1 MNPRDPKALNDLL
14 AAPVF
19 LPSVAELTKYVPKAD
34 SACACAS
41 AASAAA
47 IPATRPT
54 APKVISLVP
63 QQVIFNPPA
72 TIVYWK
78 DGDKTVVRCDN
89 DEFSEEFGFA
99 MACMRKIYGT
109 RANFKAQFKDAYRP
123 QAKKATAKLKEA
135 SAEVGIPAPNA
146 PKVNNPIRIIKK
158 SGNGVP
164 SLDQLLKELAGDDS
178 IGVEIEFR
186 VKNA

>member
-1 MNPRDPKALNDLL
+1 MP
-14 AAPVF
+14 F
-19 LPSVAELTKYVPKAD
+19 
-34 SACACAS
+34 
-41 AASAAA
+41 SAAA

-54 APKVISLVP
+54 PPKAISLVP

-109 RANFKAQFKDAYRP
+109 RANFKAQFKNAYYP
-123 QAKKATAKLKEA
+123 KPKVSEEKQKKSIEHTAHTENT
-135 SAEVGIPAPNA
+135 SAETAANHTKTGRVIKNA
-146 PKVNNPIRIIKK
+146 
-158 SGNGVP
+158 GEMM
-164 SLDQLLKELAGDDS
+164 SLNQLLKELSNGDSFGICISTHLVDPDK
-178 IGVEIEFR
+178 I
-186 VKNA
+186 

>member
-1 MNPRDPKALNDLL
+1 MNPRDAKALNDLL
-14 AAPVF
+14 ATPVF
-19 LPSVAELTKYVPKAD
+19 LPSVAELTKYAHKAD
-34 SACACAS
+34 SACACES
-41 AASAAA
+41 ATSATA
-47 IPATRPT
+47 ISATRPT
-54 APKVISLVP
+54 PPKAISLVP

-109 RANFKAQFKDAYRP
+109 RANFKAQFKGAYRP

-135 SAEVGIPAPNA
+135 SVEVGSPAPKA
-146 PKVNNPIRIIKK
+146 AKMSNPVRIIKK

-178 IGVEIEFR
+178 IGVEIEFQ